1 MQDTQNCDQSVSA
14 ETDLT
19 YDELVDAL
27 IWRTCEAEMW
37 EASYQRVNDENARL
51 RQELTALRNRHRRSK
66 QKEYGGLA
74 DLLQEYSSR
83 VGGNENIILF
93 EDGRRAA

>member
-1 MQDTQNCDQSVSA
+1 MKDTQNCVQTVADTQ
-14 ETDLT
+14 DLT

-27 IWRTCEAEMW
+27 IWKTCEAEMW

-66 QKEYGGLA
+66 KREFGGLS